1 MIVVLFK
8 EVPLMAQKQKPNF
21 TPNLGKKKKNSDTR
35 GGSRNSKSQDSRK
48 VHDTK
53 GKNTHGRRF

>member
-1 MIVVLFK
+1 
-8 EVPLMAQKQKPNF
+8 MAQKNKPNF

-35 GGSRNSKSQDSRK
+35 GKKRKSKNQDSRK

-53 GKNTHGRRF
+53 GKNTHGRFF